1 MQRLLVAVSLVL
13 FVAACFAPAL
23 SFRVYSSDPA
33 RYTIEVNRGGNI
45 LFIGWMGVLVGQVAW
60 VANPPW
66 VLGIGLLFFERIKGA
81 RILLTL
87 AALLALSTLR
97 LYRSEMPYDEG
108 GVTKML
114 LQAPLLGFYLWLS
127 SIVLAL
133 VAAFV

>member
-1 MQRLLVAVSLVL
+1 MQRLLIAGSVL
-13 FVAACFAPAL
+13 LFAAACFAPAL
-23 SFRVYSSDPA
+23 SFRVYSSDPE

-60 VANPPW
+60 VANPVW
-66 VLGIGLLFFERIKGA
+66 VLGIGFLFFERIKGA

-87 AALLALSTLR
+87 AVLLALSTLR

-114 LQAPLLGFYLWLS
+114 LHAPLVGFYLWLS
-127 SIVLAL
+127 SIGLAV
-133 VAAFV
+133 VATFI